1 MKVGDL
7 VKIDKYYGGY
17 FERSPSSIKGWEGIW
32 LVTMIDD
39 NDDNYVYITRG
50 NHTNILTPLVC
61 LEKVE

>member
-39 NDDNYVYITRG
+39 NWAHIAKG
-50 NHTNILTPLVC
+50 KHTNISVPLVC

>member
-7 VKIDKYYGGY
+7 VKIDKWYGCW
-17 FERSPSSIKGWEGIW
+17 FERPNSPTKEWKGIW

-39 NDDNYVYITRG
+39 NWAHIAKG
-50 NHTNILTPLVC
+50 KQTNFSIPLDC

>member
-7 VKIDKYYGGY
+7 VKVDKYYGGWLD
-17 FERSPSSIKGWEGIW
+17 RLPSSIKEWEGIW

-39 NDDNYVYITRG
+39 NDVNWVYITKG
-50 NHTNILTPLVC
+50 KHTNLSIPLVC

>member
-7 VKIDKYYGGY
+7 VKIDKYYGY

-39 NDDNYVYITRG
+39 NDDNYVYANRVQTF
-50 NHTNILTPLVC
+50 
-61 LEKVE
+61 

>member
-7 VKIDKYYGGY
+7 VKIDKYYGGL
-17 FERSPSSIKGWEGIW
+17 GIW

-39 NDDNYVYITRG
+39 NWAHIAKG
-50 NHTNILTPLVC
+50 KHTNISVPLVC

>member
-7 VKIDKYYGGY
+7 VKIDEEYGCW
-17 FERSPSSIKGWEGIW
+17 FERRPPFTIEWKGIW

-39 NDDNYVYITRG
+39 NWAYIANGKKTDLS
-50 NHTNILTPLVC
+50 IPLGC